1 MVRTNEHA
9 TEPSLRESTQNTDR
23 FAALDRVRPLRR
35 QTDAMS
41 ESHFGLAIAAIDE
54 GVLADRVAA
63 VVTTTVQE
71 STTADAVA
79 SMLGV
84 SLSTVRRRKAAGHLY
99 AFRYAGSWR
108 FASWQ
113 FTDEGVIPG
122 VSEIVH
128 SVADQFHP
136 ATVRAV
142 MLAPRPTLN
151 AQGRLE
157 RPRDFLLRGG
167 DVCRVL
173 EIFAGMR

>member
-9 TEPSLRESTQNTDR
+9 TEPSLRESTQSTAR
-23 FAALDRVRPLRR
+23 FAAPDRSHPLKR
-35 QTDAMS
+35 QIDAMS
-41 ESHFGLAIAAIDE
+41 EPHFSLAIAAIDE
-54 GVLADRVAA
+54 GVLADRIAA
-63 VVTTTVQE
+63 VVATTVRE

-84 SLSTVRRRKAAGHLY
+84 SLSTVSRRKSKGQLY
-99 AFRYAGSWR
+99 AFRYAGIWR

-122 VSEIVH
+122 VSEIVD

-151 AQGRLE
+151 AKGRLE